1 MSWTVTEK
9 PQELVLPLWS
19 VAVQVSVVTPKG
31 KVDPDGGT
39 HATVITDE
47 HASETVG
54 LKETS
59 APDGPV
65 HSAVWLLGHVIVGG
79 VVSCTVMV
87 TVSVSV
93 PPLPSSTVSVIIFA
107 ARGNVTVGVAPL
119 AVPNESVQVNVKGSL
134 SGSLEPVPETRSVAI

>member
-1 MSWTVTEK
+1 MLGGVVSWTVTVK

-54 LKETS
+54 LKETA

-79 VVSCTVMV
+79 VVSAGAETVV
-87 TVSVSV
+87 TVT
-93 PPLPSSTVSVIIFA
+93 L
-107 ARGNVTVGVAPL
+107 
-119 AVPNESVQVNVKGSL
+119 
-134 SGSLEPVPETRSVAI
+134 